1 MNGFHPSFSKSEQG
15 RYMRAFLMVLD
26 DGIVADMVV
35 LERDILAA
43 PMEEIK
49 DIGVVTTIVDGK
61 IVYQK

>member
-1 MNGFHPSFSKSEQG
+1 
-15 RYMRAFLMVLD
+15 MRAFLMVLD

-61 IVYQK
+61 IVFQK